1 PLFTLPIP
9 LGGIGAWLLKL
20 IHQSAHLLAEE
31 IVDFQRY
38 MRAHG
43 KLVVD
48 GGGRIACSTSGPRK
62 RIRMVLIK
70 PELFPSAL
78 SIVSTPP
85 ARGTD
90 IFKTFKSF
98 TGFTCPWC
106 TSPSKPKLLCPK

>member
-1 PLFTLPIP
+1 VGSVGTRLFNF
-9 LGGIGAWLLKL
+9 
-20 IHQSAHLLAEE
+20 IHQGAYLLAVKV
-31 IVDFQRY
+31 VDFQSH
-38 MRAHG
+38 MRAHE

-48 GGGRIACSTSGPRK
+48 GGGRLACSTSGPRK

-85 ARGTD
+85 PREAD

-98 TGFTCPWC
+98 MGFTCPWC